1 MKIVIAIDH
10 FKEGGAERVASV
22 LANFLCAQNDVYTI
36 VVTSGKGYFLD
47 RRIKQRILQG
57 EESSKFLR
65 IPQRLFS
72 FKRALR
78 EIQPDAIVA
87 FANYM
92 SIYAVSAFLLS
103 GIKGVRLIVSERT
116 DPTREPNNRIVRLL
130 RNWAYSKAD
139 RLVCQ
144 TEWVSSYFRTL
155 GMENTVVIP
164 NPLTSSLPKWQGINS
179 TSIITA
185 CRIEPQKN
193 LPLLLSAFKIFHTSH
208 PETNLFVYGKGT
220 LVKELKDLCYQLEI
234 DKFVHFEGFSTDIH
248 QIMASS
254 YMYISSS
261 DYEGI
266 SNSMLEALGVGMP
279 TVCTDCPVGGA
290 AMFIQGGENG
300 MLTQVGNKNDL
311 ANKMDE
317 LYSNHE
323 LALKC
328 SKNARVS
335 VKWINVENIIDKW
348 LSVIQG

>member
-22 LANFLCAQNDVYTI
+22 LANSLCAQNDVYTV

-47 RRIKQRILQG
+47 RRVKQRILQG
-57 EESSKFLR
+57 EDSSKFLR
-65 IPQRLFS
+65 IPKRLLG
-72 FKRALR
+72 FKRVLR

-116 DPTREPNNRIVRLL
+116 DPTREPNNRIGRLL

-144 TEWVSSYFRTL
+144 TEWVSSYFRNL

-164 NPLTSSLPKWQGINS
+164 NPLTSGLPRWQGINS

-193 LPLLLSAFKIFHTSH
+193 LPLLLSAFKIFHTLH
-208 PETNLFVYGKGT
+208 PETKLFVYGKGT
-220 LVKELKDLCYQLEI
+220 LLKDLKDLCYQLEI
-234 DKFVHFEGFSTDIH
+234 DKYVYFEGFSTDIH
-248 QIMASS
+248 NIMASS
-254 YMYISSS
+254 A

-290 AMFIQGGENG
+290 AMFIKGGENG
-300 MLTQVGNKNDL
+300 MLTQVGDKNDL

-328 SKNARVS
+328 SQNAIAS
-335 VKWINVENIIDKW
+335 VKWISVENIIDKW
-348 LSVIQG
+348 LSVIKG